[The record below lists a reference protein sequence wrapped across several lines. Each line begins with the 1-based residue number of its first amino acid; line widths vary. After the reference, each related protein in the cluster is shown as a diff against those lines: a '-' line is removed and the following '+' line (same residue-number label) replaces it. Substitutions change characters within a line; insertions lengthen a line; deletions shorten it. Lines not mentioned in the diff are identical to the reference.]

1 VPIIKLNCQYLEE
14 LVGADRDTILGR
26 LPMIG
31 CEVERMEEDHVD
43 AEFFPD
49 RPDLFSTEGVAHA
62 LRGFLSL
69 ETGLRE
75 YPVTPSGMAFSVDPG
90 LASIRPFLGSAV
102 IRDVH
107 LGSEAAIE
115 SLMGLQEALH
125 WAVGRGRGKVA
136 IGVHDLDTVQPP
148 FRYLASE
155 RSRSFVPLDYD
166 RPMTME
172 EILTEHPKGRD
183 YAHLVRDLPR
193 FPLIVDAKDRVL
205 SFPPII
211 NGELTRVTGNTR
223 NILLDTTG
231 TDRKAVM
238 TAVRILCTALAETGA
253 GIESVAIDGAPCPD
267 LAPAERM
274 VSAGACSRLIGIP
287 LTPASMAELLGRM
300 RFGAT
305 PAGGDRLRVRVPC
318 YRSDIM
324 HDWDIYEDV
333 AIAYGYDRIAPALPR
348 VFAIGAKHPVT
359 ALAEAVRTIFTGMG
373 YLEVIPFTLTNERVL
388 FTWMQR
394 PPRPPALHVKYP
406 ISEEHTVIRTDI
418 LPLLLETLQGNRHRE
433 LPQRVFAIGDVVEG
447 KETFQKVAA
456 VSLHPAA
463 DFTEAYA
470 GTLALVR
477 ELGLAV
483 TVSESGD
490 PAFIAGRRGD
500 LLVDGVSRGSFGEVH
515 PAVLSAFALEHPVAA
530 LELDLRAVPGPRGPR
545 GTPSPA
551 GR

>member
-1 VPIIKLNCQYLEE
+1 VPIVKLNYQYLEE
-14 LVGADRDTILGR
+14 LVGTDRESILRR

-31 CEVERMEEDHVD
+31 CEIERLEEDHVD

-69 ETGLRE
+69 ETGLRD

-90 LASIRPFLGSAV
+90 LASIRPYLGTAV
-102 IRDVH
+102 IRGLR
-107 LGSEAAIE
+107 LGEAAIE

-136 IGVHDLDTVQPP
+136 IGVHDLDTVKPP

-155 RSRSFVPLDYD
+155 GSRSFVPLDFD

-172 EILTEHPKGRD
+172 EILTHHPKGRE

-193 FPLIVDAKDRVL
+193 FPLIVDSRGEVL

-211 NGELTRVTGNTR
+211 NGELTRVTGRTR

-231 TDRKAVM
+231 TDRRAVM

-253 GIESVAIDGAPCPD
+253 GIETVAIDGIPCPD
-267 LAPAERM
+267 LTPAERM

-287 LTPASMAELLGRM
+287 LSPDSMAGLLEQM

-305 PAGGDRLRVRVPC
+305 PLDGDRVLVRVPC
-318 YRSDIM
+318 FRADIM

-333 AIAYGYDRIAPALPR
+333 AIAYGYDRFIPALPR
-348 VFAIGAKHPVT
+348 VFTIGAGHPTT
-359 ALAEAVRTIFTGMG
+359 ALADSVRSILTGLG
-373 YLEVIPFTLTNERVL
+373 YLEVIPFTLTNERIL
-388 FTWMQR
+388 FTRMQR
-394 PPRPPALHVKYP
+394 PPRPSALSLKYP

-418 LPLLLETLQGNRHRE
+418 LPLLLETLQANRHRE
-433 LPQRVFAIGDVVEG
+433 LPQRIFAIGDVVEG
-447 KETFQKVAA
+447 RETFQKVAA
-456 VSLHPAA
+456 AAIHTAA

-470 GTLALVR
+470 STDALIR
-477 ELGLAV
+477 ELGLSC
-483 TVSESGD
+483 TVVESVD
-490 PAFIAGRRGD
+490 PAFIEGRRGE
-500 LLVDGVSRGSFGEVH
+500 LLMDGTGRGCFGEIH
-515 PAVLSAFALEHPVAA
+515 PEVLRAFELEHPVAG
-530 LELDLRAVPGPRGPR
+530 LEIDLRAVPESRGMR

-551 GR
+551 GP

>member
-1 VPIIKLNCQYLEE
+1 VPIIKLNYQYLEQ
-14 LVGADRDTILGR
+14 LVGADRDTILPR

-31 CEVERMEEDHVD
+31 CELERMEEDHAD

-90 LASIRPFLGSAV
+90 LATIRPYLGTAV
-102 IRDVH
+102 IRDLD
-107 LGSEAAIE
+107 LGEAAIE

-136 IGVHDLDTVQPP
+136 IGVHDLDTVKPP

-193 FPLIVDAKDRVL
+193 FPLIVDSRNEVL

-238 TAVRILCTALAETGA
+238 TAVWILCTALAETGA
-253 GIESVAIDGAPCPD
+253 RIESVAIDGTPCPD
-267 LAPAERM
+267 LSPAERV
-274 VSAGACSRLIGIP
+274 VSASACSRLIGIP
-287 LTPASMAELLGRM
+287 LTPASMAELLGKM

-305 PAGGDRLRVRVPC
+305 PLDGDRVLVRVPC
-318 YRSDIM
+318 YRADIM

-333 AIAYGYDRIAPALPR
+333 AIAYGYDRFTPALPR
-348 VFAIGAKHPVT
+348 VFTIGAKHPAT
-359 ALAEAVRTIFTGMG
+359 ALGETVRAIFTGMG

-394 PPRPPALHVKYP
+394 PPRSSALHVKYP

-456 VSLHPAA
+456 VSLHPGA

-470 GTLALVR
+470 GTDALVR
-477 ELGLAV
+477 ELGLPC
-483 TVSESGD
+483 TVRESGD
-490 PAFIAGRRGD
+490 PAFIDGRRGD
-500 LLVDGVSRGSFGEVH
+500 LVVDGAVRGSFGEIH
-515 PAVLSAFALEHPVAA
+515 PAVLTAFELEHPVAA

-551 GR
+551 GP

>member
-1 VPIIKLNCQYLEE
+1 VPIIKLNYQYLEE
-14 LVGADRDTILGR
+14 LVGADRETILGR

-31 CEVERMEEDHVD
+31 CELERVEEDHVD

-75 YPVTPSGMAFSVDPG
+75 YPVTPSGMAFSVDPN
-90 LASIRPFLGSAV
+90 LATIRPYLGTAV
-102 IRDVH
+102 IRDLD
-107 LGSEAAIE
+107 LGEAAIE

-136 IGVHDLDTVQPP
+136 IGVHDLDTVEPP

-172 EILTEHPKGRD
+172 EILTGHPKGRD
-183 YAHLVRDLPR
+183 YAHLVRDLPA
-193 FPLIVDAKDRVL
+193 FPLIVDSKDRVL

-253 GIESVAIDGAPCPD
+253 RLESVAIDGVPCPD
-267 LAPAERM
+267 LSPAGRV
-274 VSAGACSRLIGIP
+274 VSASACSRLIGLP
-287 LTPASMAELLGRM
+287 LTPASMAELLGKM
-300 RFGAT
+300 RFGAK
-305 PAGGDRLRVRVPC
+305 PLDGDRVQVKVPC
-318 YRSDIM
+318 YRADIM
-324 HDWDIYEDV
+324 HDRDIYEDV
-333 AIAYGYDRIAPALPR
+333 AIAYGYDRITPALPR
-348 VFAIGAKHPVT
+348 VFAIGAKNPVT
-359 ALAEAVRTIFTGMG
+359 ALAEAVRDIFTGMG

-388 FTWMQR
+388 FSRMQR
-394 PPRPPALHVKYP
+394 PPRPLALRVKYP
-406 ISEEHTVIRTDI
+406 ISEDHTVIRTDI
-418 LPLLLETLQGNRHRE
+418 LPLLLETLQANRHRE
-433 LPQRVFAIGDVVEG
+433 LPQRIFAIGDVVEG

-456 VSLHPAA
+456 VSLHPVA

-470 GTLALVR
+470 GTDALVR
-477 ELGLAV
+477 ELALPV
-483 TVSESGD
+483 TVAESGD
-490 PAFIAGRRGD
+490 PAFIGGRRGE
-500 LLVDGVSRGSFGEVH
+500 LIVDGVSRGSFGEIH
-515 PAVLSAFALEHPVAA
+515 PAVLTAFELEHPVAA

-545 GTPSPA
+545 GTPSP
-551 GR
+551 GGP

>member
-1 VPIIKLNCQYLEE
+1 MPIIKLNYQYLEE
-14 LVGADRDTILGR
+14 LVGADREAMLAR

-31 CEVERMEEDHVD
+31 CEIERMEEDHAD

-69 ETGLRE
+69 ETGLRD
-75 YPVTPSGMAFSVDPG
+75 YPVTPSGMSFSVDPR
-90 LASIRPFLGSAV
+90 LAAIRPCLGTAV
-102 IRDVH
+102 IRGLDF
-107 LGSEAAIE
+107 SEAAIE

-136 IGVHDLDTVQPP
+136 IGVHDLDRVVPP

-183 YAHLVRDLPR
+183 YAHLVQDLPR
-193 FPLIVDAKDRVL
+193 FPLIVDSRDQVL

-211 NGELTRVTGNTR
+211 NGELTRVTAETR

-231 TDRKAVM
+231 TDMRAVM

-253 GIESVAIDGAPCPD
+253 RIESVSIDGVPCPD
-267 LAPAERM
+267 LSPVERV
-274 VSAGACSRLIGIP
+274 VSVSACSRLIGIP
-287 LTPASMAELLGRM
+287 VTPASMAELLGKM
-300 RFGAT
+300 RFGAK
-305 PAGGDRLRVRVPC
+305 PLDGDRVLVRVPC

-324 HDWDIYEDV
+324 HDWDVYEDV
-333 AIAYGYDRIAPALPR
+333 AIAYGYDRFAPALPR
-348 VFAIGAKHPVT
+348 VATIGAKHPVT
-359 ALAEAVRTIFTGMG
+359 ALGEAVRAFFTGMG

-388 FTWMQR
+388 FTRMQR
-394 PPRPPALHVKYP
+394 EPRASALRVKYP

-418 LPLLLETLQGNRHRE
+418 LPLLLETLQANRHRE

-447 KETFQKVAA
+447 GETFQKVAA
-456 VSLHPAA
+456 ASIHPGA

-470 GTLALVR
+470 AVDALVR
-477 ELGLAV
+477 DLALPLGV
-483 TVSESGD
+483 QESGD
-490 PAFIAGRRGD
+490 PAFIDGRRGD
-500 LLVDGVSRGSFGEVH
+500 LVGVGDKTRRGSFGEIH
-515 PAVLSAFALEHPVAA
+515 PAVLSGFELEHPVAA
-530 LELDLRAVPGPRGPR
+530 LELDLRAVPVPRAPR
-545 GTPSPA
+545 GTP
-551 GR
+551 